1 MQVSYFPSFSR
12 KNRRGIG
19 LLDATLGL
27 IIFSLMLSMGIQFLG
42 DMVERNNHRQEA
54 RQLAEVNA
62 ALLTLLKTDPEA
74 WRKKLEITPKHAIE
88 ISKQNLKDA
97 GIRVRSEVFYGVNGR
112 VIDMWMVASTQNE
125 LIYFSRATGTTK
137 SHHYPEPNISH
148 GAIGSVISYAPD
160 VVQGAGL
167 LWDIRTLREN
177 IGLPIIGDVLAVGY
191 FNLTASHVPYL
202 SRLGEKTADGTDLS
216 KMKVNLDMG
225 GNSIINVDNVTANKG
240 TFDKLIVSKG
250 CSGC

>member
-62 ALLTLLKTDPEA
+62 ELLTLLKTDPEA

-88 ISKQNLKDA
+88 ISQQNLKDA
-97 GIRVRSEVFYGVNGR
+97 
-112 VIDMWMVASTQNE
+112 
-125 LIYFSRATGTTK
+125 
-137 SHHYPEPNISH
+137 
-148 GAIGSVISYAPD
+148 
-160 VVQGAGL
+160 
-167 LWDIRTLREN
+167 
-177 IGLPIIGDVLAVGY
+177 
-191 FNLTASHVPYL
+191 
-202 SRLGEKTADGTDLS
+202 
-216 KMKVNLDMG
+216 
-225 GNSIINVDNVTANKG
+225 
-240 TFDKLIVSKG
+240 
-250 CSGC
+250 